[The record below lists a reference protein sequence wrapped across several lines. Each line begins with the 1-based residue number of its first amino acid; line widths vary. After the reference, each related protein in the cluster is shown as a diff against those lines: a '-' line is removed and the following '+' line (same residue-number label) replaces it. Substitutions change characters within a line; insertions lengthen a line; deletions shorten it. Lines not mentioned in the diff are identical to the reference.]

1 MHCWPRQRVVTGT
14 VKDSDGAALVGV
26 TVLVKNTTTGA
37 ITNAE
42 GKYSISAGSNDVLVF
57 SFIGYTSQEVTVGTR
72 STIDVTLAT
81 DVEQLGEVVVTALG
95 VTRSTKALQSTVA
108 KVDGASLT
116 QAREINLGSS
126 IQGRVAGV
134 NVTKAGTGPAGSSRV
149 IIRGNKSIGGGNQ
162 PLYVVDGIPMD
173 NTQFGRSGV
182 WGGVDQG
189 DGLSSINPEDI
200 ESITVLKGAAAAA
213 LYGSRGGYGVINIV
227 TKRGRCTKR
236 HWR

>member
-1 MHCWPRQRVVTGT
+1 MFKRKLYHFLKQVLFLFLLLACTDALLAQARVVTGT

-37 ITNAE
+37 LTNAE

-57 SFIGYTSQEVTVGTR
+57 SFVGYAAQEITVGTR
-72 STIDVTLAT
+72 TTIEVTLAT

-134 NVTKAGTGPAGSSRV
+134 NVTKAGTGPAG
-149 IIRGNKSIGGGNQ
+149 
-162 PLYVVDGIPMD
+162 
-173 NTQFGRSGV
+173 
-182 WGGVDQG
+182 
-189 DGLSSINPEDI
+189 
-200 ESITVLKGAAAAA
+200 GAHE
-213 LYGSRGGYGVINIV
+213 L
-227 TKRGRCTKR
+227 R
-236 HWR
+236 HRRLL